1 MAGCARSGRAV
12 GERCL
17 AAARAA
23 LSRSAAPCPALR
35 ALPAPPPHPALLPA
49 DPTRPL
55 RVYRAIQTILAP
67 RVPGRFATEYV
78 GRRTGLLRSLLAF
91 ICYRSLERCSPGA
104 ARCLAALPLPLQ
116 RDSRCSQQRG
126 AGALRAADPPLRS
139 IAQRDRTSPKLG
151 PSIGGDDPHGGT
163 AEGAGNPS
171 SPGTPRPRRGAVTPQ
186 SRERNAASH
195 PKHRGSH
202 RPSRSAAAQRPGR
215 CVRAEARPPQRGGA
229 PGATAALGPPA
240 RLHLHEARCL
250 MGMRVSTV
258 ERPRGNVPTATTSPM
273 MPRGAAPPVAV
284 VTVLRRGRRRDGSA
298 LRVSRPFGGGS
309 LRPSGQRGLEGL
321 AVRGGRQRP

>member
-1 MAGCARSGRAV
+1 MFPRSS
-12 GERCL
+12 
-17 AAARAA
+17 A
-23 LSRSAAPCPALR
+23 LSRCP
-35 ALPAPPPHPALLPA
+35 PAPPSAGFALQSA
-49 DPTRPL
+49 AGRGRPSC
-55 RVYRAIQTILAP
+55 
-67 RVPGRFATEYV
+67 
-78 GRRTGLLRSLLAF
+78 RRSTASLVF
-91 ICYRSLERCSPGA
+91 
-104 ARCLAALPLPLQ
+104 
-116 RDSRCSQQRG
+116 
-126 AGALRAADPPLRS
+126 
-139 IAQRDRTSPKLG
+139 AQRDRTSPKLG

-186 SRERNAASH
+186 SRERNPASH

-202 RPSRSAAAQRPGR
+202 RPSRPAAAQRPGR

-240 RLHLHEARCL
+240 RLHPARRL
-250 MGMRVSTV
+250 MGTRVSTA
-258 ERPRGNVPTATTSPM
+258 ERQRGNGPTATTSPM

-309 LRPSGQRGLEGL
+309 LRPSDQRGLEGL